1 MKLVSLK
8 SKTIRTLLE
17 ETFTLQGATR
27 SKTAKTAVLPEFC
40 LVERGGGGSIG
51 PSTAAAVV
59 CLSCLPKIF
68 AGGSVLKF
76 IEKKKNQIKWQEVSK
91 ASLHVGT

>member
-27 SKTAKTAVLPEFC
+27 GKTAKTAVLPEFC
-40 LVERGGGGSIG
+40 KVERGGSSIG
-51 PSTAAAVV
+51 PSAAAAVV
-59 CLSCLPKIF
+59 CLSCLPKIN